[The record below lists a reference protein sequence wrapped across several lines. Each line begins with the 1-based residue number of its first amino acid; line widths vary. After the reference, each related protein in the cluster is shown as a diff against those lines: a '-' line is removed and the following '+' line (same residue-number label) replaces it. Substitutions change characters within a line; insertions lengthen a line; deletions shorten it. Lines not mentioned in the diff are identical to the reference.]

1 MKTAQVISPVAFGPG
16 VRLSLQEGQAARRP
30 QALKKLGNG
39 LYEVTAEV
47 QFKAGE
53 TIGIEGDVP
62 KALLASLDFK
72 VSNKPVVAKA
82 QAAPV
87 V

>member
-16 VRLSLQEGQAARRP
+16 VRLSLKEGQAARRP

-72 VSNKPVVAKA
+72 VNNSKSGTKA

>member
-16 VRLSLQEGQAARRP
+16 VRLSLKEGQAARRP

-53 TIGIEGDVP
+53 TIGIDGDVP

-72 VSNKPVVAKA
+72 VNNKPVAKA

>member
-16 VRLSLQEGQAARRP
+16 VRLSLKEGQAARRP
-30 QALKKLGNG
+30 PALKKLSNG

-72 VSNKPVVAKA
+72 VNNSKPVTKA
-82 QAAPV
+82 
-87 V
+87 